1 MPSGVYKKRNA
12 SLNAST
18 KFGRMTATVNSMYMI
33 EKVKNRQNIGGNVH
47 NAHYTL
53 IHLPSNLNV
62 LDLKPGYLPG
72 GSEKIFT
79 DGAITNPYF
88 VIDKMYE
95 EDTKNRLVN
104 SLGLR
109 YDILDGLYVNGRVM
123 QDYYFFKRHNYQPEG
138 MNWQPFG
145 GEYSQR
151 WNDYQELNY
160 EATAGY
166 DKLLKG
172 AFGSNFMIGANM
184 MKRTS
189 NSVNMYGT
197 PFVIPGIY
205 TLNNT
210 ITKTTSTSQ
219 SESQTNSVFGMAE
232 LSYNKYLFLTL
243 TGRQDWFST
252 LPIASNN
259 LFYPSASL
267 SFVFTDALK
276 LSSNVIQYGKLRGSY
291 AQVSG
296 GADPYGLD
304 LSYGLDDRNYN
315 DQVLQ
320 SITTTTIPNKHLRPL
335 ISTEY
340 EAGLEMQLLNG
351 LLYFDVAYYNKKVK
365 DDIVSVNVPN
375 SSGYNKA
382 LLNTGNVNNSGVE
395 LMAEVKPLR
404 NKLKWTSRIVFSKNY
419 NKVISLGNIESI
431 QIGAAKNDVVTVNI
445 EKGQPYGVIKG
456 SVFKRD
462 DQGNIVYDKD
472 GYPVVGDR
480 STALGNGF
488 HDRIAGFTN
497 RFDYGNFS
505 MSFHI
510 DGKFGGSLYSQTNR
524 WAVAAGKHA
533 MTLEG
538 RENGIIGAG
547 VKEDGKPNDVLVTP
561 DKISSYYSRL
571 TTIHEAFMYDA
582 SFIKFRELSLSWRIP
597 KSIYQKTILSNASVS
612 LVARNL
618 FYLMNKVDNVS
629 PESSVSSSNVQ
640 GLENSGYP
648 EARTIGFNLNLTF

>member
-1 MPSGVYKKRNA
+1 A
-12 SLNAST
+12 
-18 KFGRMTATVNSMYMI
+18 
-33 EKVKNRQNIGGNVH
+33 
-47 NAHYTL
+47 
-53 IHLPSNLNV
+53 SNL
-62 LDLKPGYLPG
+62 
-72 GSEKIFT
+72 
-79 DGAITNPYF
+79 
-88 VIDKMYE
+88 
-95 EDTKNRLVN
+95 
-104 SLGLR
+104 
-109 YDILDGLYVNGRVM
+109 
-123 QDYYFFKRHNYQPEG
+123 
-138 MNWQPFG
+138 
-145 GEYSQR
+145 
-151 WNDYQELNY
+151 
-160 EATAGY
+160 
-166 DKLLKG
+166 
-172 AFGSNFMIGANM
+172 
-184 MKRTS
+184 
-189 NSVNMYGT
+189 
-197 PFVIPGIY
+197 
-205 TLNNT
+205 
-210 ITKTTSTSQ
+210 
-219 SESQTNSVFGMAE
+219 
-232 LSYNKYLFLTL
+232 
-243 TGRQDWFST
+243 
-252 LPIASNN
+252 
-259 LFYPSASL
+259 
-267 SFVFTDALK
+267 
-276 LSSNVIQYGKLRGSY
+276 IQYGKLRGSY

-320 SITTTTIPNKHLRPL
+320 SITTTTIPNKNLKPL

-382 LLNTGNVNNSGVE
+382 LLNTGNVNNSGFE
-395 LMAEVKPLR
+395 LMAEIKPLR
-404 NKLKWTSRIVFSKNY
+404 NKLKWTSRIVYSKNY

-462 DQGNIVYDKD
+462 DKGSIVYDKD
-472 GYPVVGDR
+472 GYPMVGDR
-480 STALGNGF
+480 STILGTGF

-505 MSFHI
+505 LSFHI

-524 WAVAAGKHA
+524 WAVAAGKHP

-538 RENGIIGAG
+538 REKGIVGAG
-547 VKEDGKPNDVLVTP
+547 VKEDGKANDVLVTP
-561 DKISSYYSRL
+561 DKLSSYYSRL

-597 KSIYQKTILSNASVS
+597 KSIYQKITLSNASIS